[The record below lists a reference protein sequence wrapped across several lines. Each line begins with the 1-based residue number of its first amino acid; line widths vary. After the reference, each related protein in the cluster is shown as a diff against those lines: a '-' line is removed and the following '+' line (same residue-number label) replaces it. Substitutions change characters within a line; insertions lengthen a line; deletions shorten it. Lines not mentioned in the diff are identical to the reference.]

1 MLKECHDE
9 LYSLSKNGKLIS
21 KYETGNGSDDL
32 DELRNLL
39 NLSEIF
45 RYADEVDISDIRG
58 PLTRQVELNRAIAEE
73 GLRNSYG
80 YPNATL
86 RLFLF

>member
-1 MLKECHDE
+1 MKMSAPPFVPFQLT
-9 LYSLSKNGKLIS
+9 L
-21 KYETGNGSDDL
+21 T
-32 DELRNLL
+32 ELRKLL
-39 NLSEIF
+39 NLSDIF
-45 RYADEVDISDIRG
+45 RYADEVGISDIRG